1 MEKTPCP
8 EFNQKGFEMLW
19 SKVNQLELSL
29 QDRKQ
34 VKRSQVKKEIQQ
46 KPRENC
52 CHALIWKEGKGGQCT
67 RNQAVGLYCV
77 NHSRLISEDRHK
89 HGTLENPCKRFKDL
103 PFLTKNPEPART
115 PPQKQQIPRDPPP
128 PPQQQIDPPPPP
140 PKQKVP
146 PKEVKKKNPTQ
157 TVELITRE
165 VETQLKKCSTIAEVN
180 NLTPKKIQQS
190 LGWKRLEKGMKSIL
204 EKTVN
209 SLIST
214 HKKILQKEKTPKK
227 EKNDSESES
236 EDEVECEELTING
249 VVYLVADNGN
259 VYSNDDIN
267 DYIGRYDKSNNTIN
281 RGLPEI

>member
-8 EFNQKGFEMLW
+8 EFNQEGFKMLW

-52 CHALIWKEGKGGQCT
+52 CHALIWNEGKGGQCT
-67 RNQAVGLYCV
+67 KHQADGLYCRA
-77 NHSRLISEDRHK
+77 HSKLISEDRHK

-103 PFLTKNPEPART
+103 PFLIKDPEPPRT
-115 PPQKQQIPRDPPP
+115 PEIQKQIPRDPPP
-128 PPQQQIDPPPPP
+128 PPPRQA
-140 PKQKVP
+140 
-146 PKEVKKKNPTQ
+146 KKKSPTQ
-157 TVELITRE
+157 TVDHIKRE
-165 VETQLKKCSTIAEVN
+165 VETQLKKCSTLAEVD

-190 LGWKRLEKGMKSIL
+190 LGWKRLNKGMKAVL
-204 EKTVN
+204 EETVK
-209 SLIST
+209 SLVST
-214 HKKILQKEKTPKK
+214 HKKSLQKEKIPKK
-227 EKNDSESES
+227 EKGESESEDDEEEDE
-236 EDEVECEELTING
+236 EDEVECEEMTISG

-259 VYSNDDIN
+259 VYSNDDVN
-267 DYIGRYDKSNNTIN
+267 QYIGRYDKSKQTIN